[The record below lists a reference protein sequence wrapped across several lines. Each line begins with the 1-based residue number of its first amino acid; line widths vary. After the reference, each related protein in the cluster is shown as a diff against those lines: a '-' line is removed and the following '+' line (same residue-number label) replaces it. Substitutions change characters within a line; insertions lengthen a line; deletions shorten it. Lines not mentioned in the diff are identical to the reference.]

1 VPSFVVVADADV
13 AISFTV
19 DCSAVRRVAYVANGG
34 PGSDIHFID
43 TDGTGFPLAVAGADS
58 NPAWA
63 RSGTEL
69 AFASSRDGNTEIY
82 RMNPDGS
89 GVVRLT
95 NDPNPDYRPAWSP
108 DGTRIAFVSERDGN
122 AEIYVMSRDG
132 TGLQRLTTDPGLDT
146 EPAWS
151 PDGTRLAFVSNRSGM
166 PPQIYVMNADGSGV
180 QLRSVAVTGDRT
192 PAWSPDGSLIAFSR
206 RVSGGSYQLFVM
218 EQSGVRPRLLTGA
231 YLSDAPLNPDW
242 SPDSFEIVFSFGYC
256 DFYYGCSSELAV
268 LEIIGAETRILVTGG
283 EPNVSDPAWRP

>member
-1 VPSFVVVADADV
+1 VKNARLFSRLILILAAVAAYVYASGEAPARRVP
-13 AISFTV
+13 TV
-19 DCSAVRRVAYVANGG
+19 EDLFAVKSPGAVR
-34 PGSDIHFID
+34 I
-43 TDGTGFPLAVAGADS
+43 
-58 NPAWA
+58 
-63 RSGTEL
+63 
-69 AFASSRDGNTEIY
+69 
-82 RMNPDGS
+82 
-89 GVVRLT
+89 
-95 NDPNPDYRPAWSP
+95 SP
-108 DGTRIAFVSERDGN
+108 DGRWVAYTVTEADFKQDAYVTHIWLADPATGDTFQLTRGDKSC
-122 AEIYVMSRDG
+122 
-132 TGLQRLTTDPGLDT
+132 TG
-146 EPAWS
+146 ASWS